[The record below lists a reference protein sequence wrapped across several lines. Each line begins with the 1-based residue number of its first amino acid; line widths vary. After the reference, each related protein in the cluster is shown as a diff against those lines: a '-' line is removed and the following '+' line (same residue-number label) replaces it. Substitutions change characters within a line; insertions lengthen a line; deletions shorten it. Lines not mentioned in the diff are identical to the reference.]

1 METKHTKGPWS
12 VSNRRIEANEYGV
25 EGIDIDGAGDEID
38 IATVWIPEGDEDAG
52 LYDAKLIAAAPE
64 MLDALLEIRE
74 WYEANQHNVLG
85 ELTPI
90 CFSKGLSAI
99 LKATE

>member
-12 VSNRRIEANEYGV
+12 VSNRRIETNEYGI

-38 IATVWIPEGDEDAG
+38 IATVWIPKGDEDPG

-64 MLDALLEIRE
+64 MLEALLSIENDDNSIP
-74 WYEANQHNVLG
+74 A
-85 ELTPI
+85 
-90 CFSKGLSAI
+90 AI
-99 LKATE
+99 WKMINAAIKKATE